1 MLSDFLD
8 GTADSAEEPG
18 HITLPNADQPV
29 LLEVQGAWKTY
40 EGSTVP
46 AMSDVSLQLAR
57 GGTLGIVGGSGCGK
71 TTLARAIL
79 GLHRLDRGS
88 IRIGGKAVEGLAP
101 EQLQHIRSNVGLVFQ
116 DPRAALNPTRKVGA
130 AIREVLEKWGHSP
143 NSADREARQLISS
156 VGLEE
161 DALERRARRFF
172 RRTKAADCDR
182 PRAGRQSHSC
192 SFATRL

>member
-130 AIREVLEKWGHSP
+130 AIRKSWKNGVHSP
-143 NSADREARQLISS
+143 TVQTEKRDSSSLPWDLKKTPWSADLTLFQADKGS
-156 VGLEE
+156 GL
-161 DALERRARRFF
+161 
-172 RRTKAADCDR
+172 
-182 PRAGRQSHSC
+182 
-192 SFATRL
+192 